1 MMVEQNM
8 RQRLINQ
15 QEKQKIIQA
24 IKDSKAE
31 EAVQAKMKAQQDKAR
46 LQQHMQHV
54 AQKNQYKKQ
63 AIQMEEQIA
72 R

>member
-54 AQKNQYKKQ
+54 SQKNQYKKQ